1 MKIVFASLVY
11 FLLLGSTSGAS
22 ILSRVLKPVLEA
34 VGKQVLQYKVRDMK
48 ETSRIAHVIGD
59 DIQLEKAEKAPKN
72 LRGLAEEETVES
84 IAAELYKTTE
94 EGLDVML
101 DIMNNATE
109 IETVQ
114 NDGDEPNQE
123 FLDLLEVSEAKIN
136 AYETYLAEGLD
147 RIAALELD
155 PEERDQVEALR
166 NQTGPLFDA
175 IFEDLLAVKKAEKVV
190 NAGSNDLKEIRRL
203 HDNVAP
209 TYAALLKV
217 LASLAKIA
225 GDEAGSRSRRLE
237 ELAGKQEGW
246 LI

>member
-1 MKIVFASLVY
+1 
-11 FLLLGSTSGAS
+11 
-22 ILSRVLKPVLEA
+22 
-34 VGKQVLQYKVRDMK
+34 VLQYKVRDMK